1 MLKTKKTI
9 NFLSGWPHSKKKK
22 KFIPRYASNNGFP
35 VRQNENAIVSD
46 SWAWKSKKISKPNG
60 ARMFFAPPFP
70 LQDDGGGRLFYPRP
84 VPSKKKKT
92 LHTGKG
98 FPDFLNAKPSSPV

>member
-60 ARMFFAPPFP
+60 ARMFFAPPFHYKTTVAEDFFTP
-70 LQDDGGGRLFYPRP
+70 GQSHPKR
-84 VPSKKKKT
+84 KK
-92 LHTGKG
+92 HFIRVKG
-98 FPDFLNAKPSSPV
+98 FPTF